1 LAIRRGTA
9 AALALATAVVLTPA
23 ALLAGTGKERIR
35 LNAADQR
42 AARAATVR
50 RTDLGSGA
58 WSGGRVKPDLS
69 PGPTCPNY
77 HPKQSDLVLTGAAES
92 TFRNGPLAFD
102 SQVQV
107 LQTKRMVSLDWR
119 RELLAPGAIPCLRR
133 HLGKNLGSSAKVLSF
148 VKAPFPRLARYT
160 AAFRARVDVA
170 VLGKTAHLIVD
181 SVLIGRSRTEISLT
195 TVAPAAAR
203 SAVAAA
209 ERRLARRIVG
219 RARA

>member
-1 LAIRRGTA
+1 MRRGVA
-9 AALALATAVVLTPA
+9 VLAVTAVTA
-23 ALLAGTGKERIR
+23 TGAGAGLADRGREQIR
-35 LNAADQR
+35 FNAADQA
-42 AARAATVR
+42 AARGTVLR
-50 RTDLGSGA
+50 RSDLGSGSG
-58 WSGGRVKPDLS
+58 WTGGRIKPDLS